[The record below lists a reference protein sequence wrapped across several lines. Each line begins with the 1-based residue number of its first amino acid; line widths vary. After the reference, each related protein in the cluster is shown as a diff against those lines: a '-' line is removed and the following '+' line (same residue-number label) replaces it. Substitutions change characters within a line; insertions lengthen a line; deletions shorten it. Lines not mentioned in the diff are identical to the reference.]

1 MTALKATNRPT
12 LIQAVWTLL
21 LVCAVTVC
29 LWQSPASAA
38 DDALDNA
45 RTAGFLGEQ
54 ADGYVGLVNPSAPPS
69 TVALM
74 NEINTKRKAK
84 YQQIASQNGTS
95 VEAVQALIVPK
106 IRDSLRPGWYYMN
119 ESGQWLQK

>member
-1 MTALKATNRPT
+1 MTALKAINRPT
-12 LIQAVWTLL
+12 VIHAIWALL
-21 LVCAVTVC
+21 LACAVSVF
-29 LWQSPASAA
+29 LWQAPVLAA
-38 DDALDNA
+38 DDALDTA

-69 TVALM
+69 TIALM
-74 NEINTKRKAK
+74 NEINAKRKAK

-106 IRDSLRPGWYYMN
+106 IRASLRPGWHYMN